1 MFEITGVEQKRCWD
15 ESIMPPVEN
24 VRPGLWSIPVP
35 IPDSP
40 LRYVL
45 VYALE
50 LAGEAGVAI
59 IDAGWNTEAAWTAL
73 TGGLTQVG
81 FGIADVRA
89 VLVTHIHPDHFGLA
103 GRVRENSGAWV
114 ALHPADAAMIPSP
127 GAVPFSGLISNEQ
140 QHHSR
145 SGVPPLDETEIAAAA
160 AMMAGHYASFTAP
173 DVLLEDG
180 DRPELPGWDLR
191 AIWTPGHSPGHLCF
205 ADAGRGV
212 VLTGDHVLPRIT
224 PNIAR
229 HPHSGPRPLASY
241 LDSLARIARL
251 EEEFVVEEVLPAHE
265 YRFRG
270 LADRAGTIA
279 QHHHERLEEM
289 VKLLVEQPGP
299 TSWELTARM
308 RWSRPW
314 ADIPTFMR
322 RGAAGETD
330 AHLELLADGGRI
342 HRVGDQPGRWFT
354 GPAATASG

>member
-1 MFEITGVEQKRCWD
+1 
-15 ESIMPPVEN
+15 MPPVEK

-50 LAGEAGVAI
+50 LAGDAGVAI
-59 IDAGWNTEAAWTAL
+59 VDAGWNTDEAWSAL
-73 TGGLTQVG
+73 NGGLNQAG

-127 GAVPFSGLISNEQ
+127 GDDHLSALISTGQETLN
-140 QHHSR
+140 R
-145 SGVPPLDETEIAAAA
+145 SGIPPLDETEIAAAA
-160 AMMAGHYASFTAP
+160 AMMASGYAYFAAP

-180 DRPELPGWDLR
+180 DRPELPGWNLR

-205 ADAGRGV
+205 ADVDHGL

-224 PNIAR
+224 PNIAS
-229 HPHSGPRPLASY
+229 HPHSGPRPLANY
-241 LDSLARIARL
+241 LDSLAKISAL
-251 EEEFVVEEVLPAHE
+251 EQEFDVEEVLPAHE

-279 QHHHERLEEM
+279 QHHYERLDEM
-289 VKLLVEQPGP
+289 VKLLVDQPGA
-299 TSWELTARM
+299 TSWELTSRM

-322 RGAAGETD
+322 RGATGETD
-330 AHLELLADGGRI
+330 AHLELLADAGRI
-342 HRVGDQPGRWFT
+342 RKVGDHPARWFA
-354 GPAATASG
+354 GSASPPAVAAG